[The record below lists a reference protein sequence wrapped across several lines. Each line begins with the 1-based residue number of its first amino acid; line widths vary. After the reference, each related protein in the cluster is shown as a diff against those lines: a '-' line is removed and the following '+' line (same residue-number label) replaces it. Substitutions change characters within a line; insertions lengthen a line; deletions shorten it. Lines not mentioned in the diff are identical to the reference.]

1 MSDCEYVTSR
11 GQCKTEA
18 IKGDRFCEKHSAQA
32 RVTMVNQ
39 FRIASRALG
48 DAPERHAQA
57 EQLKSISGE
66 IVIMRSLVE
75 QRLNMIEDDSDLIM
89 AMPIIKDCLI
99 ASAKLAEVSHSMDT
113 KLGNLLSKAAIISLA
128 QEIIVIIETALR
140 DLVGTEVTTEIVDMS
155 VENIGNAIVAAVAAK
170 DNPDIK

>member
-1 MSDCEYVTSR
+1 MELCDYITSR
-11 GQCKTEA
+11 GQCQTEA
-18 IKGDRFCEKHSAQA
+18 IAGSRFCEKHSAKAQ
-32 RVTMVNQ
+32 VTMVNQ
-39 FRIASRALG
+39 YRIACKALG

-66 IVIMRSLVE
+66 IIIMRSLVE
-75 QRLNMIEDDSDLIM
+75 QRLNMIEDDGDLIT

-99 ASAKLAEVSHSMDT
+99 AAAKLAEVSHAMDQ
-113 KLGNLLSKAAIISLA
+113 KLGNLLSKAAIIALA

-140 DLVGTEVTTEIVDMS
+140 ELVGTEVTTEIVDMS

-170 DNPDIK
+170 ENPDTK